1 MTLHSRCNAAIVL
14 FAALLSAVVFRPVI
28 AQSDGWRTIEFETTE
43 VTAADVAV
51 SPDGQWLIFTIV
63 GHLFRVPVEGGTAE
77 QLTFGP
83 YYHSDPVFSPDG
95 SRVAFVSDRDGNEGN
110 IFVLEPA
117 TGEITQ
123 VTHEPW
129 ASRPAWTPDGQA
141 IVYLSFPGGLSVT
154 WRGSLVPALVRRI
167 PLQGGEP
174 ETLTASPR
182 LFRSVF
188 YVPDGR
194 LAWLVVER
202 EGGRRSPHT
211 ARIEIMSPQGAVS
224 SARTL
229 DGDADRAVP
238 SPAGDG
244 LYWRRRSPRSS
255 GAEAKDLTFL
265 PLPDGAERP
274 LFPMSGRAYWDPQFA
289 VAADNKSL
297 YLGQDG
303 RLWKIGLPVGTRELI
318 PFRARVSLEVH
329 APTPPPRWAP
339 TRLRRSTPPRSV
351 MWPRLS
357 PDGRRLVFGAA
368 HYLWHQPI
376 DGGVAERLFA
386 GSSFEWS
393 PAFSPDGRQLAFI
406 HRRFETDEVRVF
418 DFGSRQTRTVASAP
432 LLLDPSWSPDGQRL
446 VFAERQ
452 PGGRRVVVVN
462 VNDGSTKVLSTSP
475 GATYAPHFAA
485 DGQSVY
491 VSDLPGGGTVYRL
504 SLERGASSQPIIQL
518 ARPLNR
524 GLISPDG
531 SWLAFGR
538 NSEMQVAPLGADPI
552 EEEDLRQLSPRGAST
567 FALTPD
573 GSAVIYATGNQVWRH
588 SLAGGEREEIPI
600 RLELP
605 RPTPPP
611 VLVRGVRVLDFAAG
625 GFGAETSLF
634 IEQGRIR
641 WIGPERGRRLP
652 RETVIVEGGGRY
664 AIPGLFDMH
673 VHATM
678 TRAPLQVAWLAYGVT
693 SVRDL
698 NGGLPWLHAMA
709 DRSEATNQPVPRY
722 FFAGNSFHGH
732 SSPPTYGE
740 PRVHTEDEAR
750 TLVRRWKEWGAQLI
764 KAYTQLSWPVRR
776 AVSEEARRQGLPVAG
791 HSDYLELTT
800 KSVTLGYA
808 SLEHTPGRDRLYGDV
823 LQMLALAGTRWD
835 VTLTLGGGNALLL
848 RDEPERLAD
857 DKFRAFTPEWTIRWS
872 QANTAMERAGDRGLR
887 GDRVAQLAS
896 VGAAYRRGVKFLAGT
911 DPALANGVFTG
922 SSLHWEL
929 EHLVQ
934 AGVPPL
940 DVLRIATQEGAA
952 AVGAEDEL
960 GTLEVGKLA
969 DIVLLDANPLEDIK
983 NTQTIWRVIKGGW
996 VFDPEALRP
1005 ASSAGEN

>member
-1 MTLHSRCNAAIVL
+1 MKPQSVFLTACLSVLLIRPAA
-14 FAALLSAVVFRPVI
+14 

-43 VTAADVAV
+43 VTRADVTV
-51 SPDGQWLIFTIV
+51 SPDGQWLMFTIV
-63 GHLFRVPVEGGTAE
+63 GHLFRLPVEGGDAE

-83 YYHSDPVFSPDG
+83 YYDSDPVFSPKG

-141 IVYLSFPGGLSVT
+141 LVYLSFPGDLST
-154 WRGSLVPALVRRI
+154 TYRNNLVPALVRRVS
-167 PLQGGEP
+167 LRGGEP
-174 ETLTASPR
+174 QTLSASLR

-188 YVPDGR
+188 FVPDGR

-202 EGGRRSPHT
+202 EAGLRSSPHA
-211 ARIEIMSPQGAVS
+211 ARIEIMSPQGEVS
-224 SARTL
+224 TVRTL
-229 DGDADRAVP
+229 NGDADRAVP

-244 LYWRRRSPRSS
+244 LYWRRRYPRSF
-255 GAEAKDLTFL
+255 GDGAKDLSFV
-265 PLPDGAERP
+265 PLPDGPERP
-274 LFPMSGRAYWDPQFA
+274 LFPVSGRAYWDPQFA
-289 VAADNKSL
+289 VATDNRSL

-303 RLWKIGLPVGTRELI
+303 RLWRIELPSGVREPI
-318 PFRARVSLEVH
+318 PFRARVRLDVQ
-329 APTPPPRWAP
+329 APTPPPRWTPAVP
-339 TRLRRSTPPRSV
+339 GSPAPPRSV

-357 PDGRRLVFGAA
+357 PDGRSLVFGAA
-368 HYLWHQPI
+368 HYLWHQRL
-376 DGGVAERLFA
+376 DGSEAERLFA
-386 GSSFEWS
+386 GSAIEWA
-393 PAFSPDGRQLAFI
+393 PAFSPDGRQLVFV
-406 HRRFETDEVRVF
+406 HRWFETDEVRVF

-446 VFAERQ
+446 VFVERE

-462 VNDGSTKVLSTSP
+462 VNDGETAVLNASP

-504 SLERGASSQPIIQL
+504 PLGQDGTSEPIIQL

-531 SWLAFGR
+531 NWLAFGR
-538 NSEMQVAPLGADPI
+538 NSEMQVAPLGADPM
-552 EEEDLRQLSPRGAST
+552 EEEDLRQLSPRGGKT

-573 GSAVIYATGNQVWRH
+573 GSAVIYATGNRVWRH

-605 RPTPPP
+605 HPTPPP
-611 VLVRGVRVLDFAAG
+611 VLVRRVRVLDFAAG

-641 WIGPERGRRLP
+641 WMGSERGRELP
-652 RETVIVEGGGRY
+652 RETVIVEGGGRF

-673 VHATM
+673 VHATV
-678 TRAPLQVAWLAYGVT
+678 TRAPLQVPWLAYGVT

-698 NGGLPWLHAMA
+698 NGGLPGLHAMA
-709 DRSEATNQPVPRY
+709 DRGEATNEPVPRY
-722 FFAGNSFHGH
+722 FFAGNSFHGGG
-732 SSPPTYGE
+732 SPPTYGH
-740 PRVHTEDEAR
+740 PRVYTEDEAR
-750 TLVRRWKEWGAQLI
+750 TLVRRWREGGARLI
-764 KAYTQLSWPVRR
+764 KAYIHLSWPVRR
-776 AVSEEARRQGLPVAG
+776 AVSEEARQQGLPVVG

-808 SLEHTPGRDRLYGDV
+808 SLEHTPTRDRLYGDV

-835 VTLTLGGGNALLL
+835 VTLTVRSGNALLL

-857 DKFRAFTPEWTIRWS
+857 AKFRAFTPEWTIRWS
-872 QANTAMERAGDRGLR
+872 QANRDMERAGDRGLR
-887 GDRVAQLAS
+887 GYRVAQLAS
-896 VGAAYRRGVKFLAGT
+896 IGAAHRRGVKLLAGT
-911 DPALANGVFTG
+911 DPTLANGVFTG

-934 AGVPPL
+934 AGIPPL

-952 AVGAEDEL
+952 AVGAEDHL

-983 NTQTIWRVIKGGW
+983 NTQSIWRVIKGGW

-1005 ASSAGEN
+1005 AATSTGN